1 MRDQLVENEKIEKK
15 RLIPKQR
22 MQKSRCY
29 LVEKK
34 RLKKFGFAK
43 FFHVRARK
51 SWMFGDAVLNE
62 NARSD

>member
-1 MRDQLVENEKIEKK
+1 MRDQLVENKKIEKK

-34 RLKKFGFAK
+34 KDLKKKIWLRQIFSCACAEELD
-43 FFHVRARK
+43 V
-51 SWMFGDAVLNE
+51 W
-62 NARSD
+62 